1 MFPRLCAAKAQK
13 GRGALTSPPDN
24 AWNLL
29 PCVGADASVRP
40 LALHWQKP
48 VSLQTSAQAGV
59 AIRTSHAW
67 HHFAMHP

>member
-1 MFPRLCAAKAQK
+1 MGHRQ
-13 GRGALTSPPDN
+13 RGVVTPPYGETYKV
-24 AWNLL
+24 
-29 PCVGADASVRP
+29 CVGADASVRP